1 MTFLT
6 ILFTKR
12 TDTRA
17 GVHAREQMIK
27 KDGERDSKDGNSGYL
42 DSQRKQI
49 DVHACTHTHT
59 KTQIEKVA
67 RGCRL
72 LHLWHTSDRASSS
85 VYKCG
90 GMVHLMMQ
98 PYTYT
103 L

>member
-1 MTFLT
+1 LTFLT
-6 ILFTKR
+6 ILFKKR

-17 GVHAREQMIK
+17 GAHARERMIK
-27 KDGERDSKDGNSGYL
+27 KDDERDNKDGNSGYL
-42 DSQRKQI
+42 DSQRKQTN
-49 DVHACTHTHT
+49 AHTHT
-59 KTQIEKVA
+59 QTQIEKVA

-72 LHLWHTSDRASSS
+72 LYLWHTSHRASNN

-98 PYTYT
+98 PCTYT